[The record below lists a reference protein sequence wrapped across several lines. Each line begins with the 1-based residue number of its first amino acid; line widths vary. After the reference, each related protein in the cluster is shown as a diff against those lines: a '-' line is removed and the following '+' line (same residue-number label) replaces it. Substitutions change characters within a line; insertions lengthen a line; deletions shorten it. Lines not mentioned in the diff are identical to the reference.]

1 MSSTSETVK
10 ASKLIPG
17 VDLPPTPE
25 AELQDLVGQVKSLNA
40 EIRTVIEVLYSLD
53 KAVDHSSVEGRAA
66 SHLETM
72 LFALL
77 GEVRLC
83 IADEITESNLLEK
96 IGVTN
101 SDYIKT
107 YGYTSEEAATRE
119 AAVRNSAT
127 AELFIRN
134 LLDDLRYLIPEAEL
148 RIKLTA
154 AGIDPTFLATLS
166 QADLYQYLMQLK
178 DSNLVAHLE
187 YRRAI
192 DKSDNLTSEDQEI
205 IAIVLPIMLR
215 FQKLVTA
222 IIQSQQDDKHK
233 KVLLY
238 NIHMPADPTGIR
250 TWNDQPV
257 AVIQYIVD
265 NEWLDGIS
273 YELMQEKTD
282 TE

>member
-1 MSSTSETVK
+1 MSDLSTERPAR
-10 ASKLIPG
+10 ASG
-17 VDLPPTPE
+17 VDLPPRPE
-25 AELQDLVGQVKSLNA
+25 VELQDLVGQVKSLNA
-40 EIRTVIEVLYSLD
+40 EIRRVIEVLYSVD
-53 KAVDHSSVEGRAA
+53 KKVDHSSVEGRAA

-72 LFALL
+72 LFPLL

-83 IADEITESNLLEK
+83 IANEITESNLLEK
-96 IGVTN
+96 IEGAN
-101 SDYIKT
+101 SDYIKR
-107 YGYTSEEAATRE
+107 YGYNPEEAATRE

-127 AELFIRN
+127 AELFIQK

-148 RIKLTA
+148 RARLTA
-154 AGIDPTFLATLS
+154 AGVDPTFLATLS
-166 QADLYQYLMQLK
+166 QADLYQFLMQLK

-187 YRRAI
+187 YRREI

-205 IAIVLPIMLR
+205 IAIVLPILLR

-222 IIQSQQDDKHK
+222 IIQSQQDDKHN

-250 TWNDQPV
+250 TWNHQPV
-257 AVIQYIVD
+257 AVIQYIMDSD
-265 NEWLDGIS
+265 NEWLHHIS

-282 TE
+282 RE